1 MRSTWTCVV
10 APILTELLLPYL
22 LYVSADKTER
32 NVVGMRVEKR
42 ALVATL
48 RSTILKTKKK
58 KKKEKNKE
66 KKWVEEIR
74 KSIRIEIKW
83 LNFESGG
90 FEFRRVESRELL
102 WRFVS
107 ATDRLSMQANARPAK
122 VSARHASKPRTED
135 RVPKVTPTTRSRNNH
150 LAFLSSV
157 LLHPRFVCSLAR
169 WFSRSLSVQRHILSF
184 FSSYLLSF
192 FLPSFLSTF
201 YGRFTSLTVVSFF
214 HWLAPVRA
222 IQPTLYEKTLKSFFA
237 TGRASWLLLQ
247 QKPQ

>member
-1 MRSTWTCVV
+1 MGGGDSKIDSHR
-10 APILTELLLPYL
+10 
-22 LYVSADKTER
+22 DK
-32 NVVGMRVEKR
+32 M
-42 ALVATL
+42 
-48 RSTILKTKKK
+48 I
-58 KKKEKNKE
+58 
-66 KKWVEEIR
+66 
-74 KSIRIEIKW
+74 
-83 LNFESGG
+83 
-90 FEFRRVESRELL
+90 EFRVWWLRVSSCGIVRTIVTV
-102 WRFVS
+102 RIS
-107 ATDRLSMQANARPAK
+107 NRRLSMQANARPAK

-214 HWLAPVRA
+214 HRLAPVRA